1 VASCLVEES
10 EGEDE
15 GHAAMSKRNARKV
28 TVTMTLPAGDVAQQE
43 FKRWQE
49 EQRFLIEQHPDLA
62 EKARKLGI
70 LPNEPAP
77 PSKQ

>member
-1 VASCLVEES
+1 
-10 EGEDE
+10 
-15 GHAAMSKRNARKV
+15 MSKRNARKV
-28 TVTMTLPAGDVAQQE
+28 TVTKTLPAGADVDVAQQQ

-70 LPNEPAP
+70 LPSGPIEP